1 MDENEK
7 QLNGK
12 DVKVLRTYTSDMAD
26 AIRTNEVSVIKIAL
40 AEKEKRE
47 QEDIYKKAEGSK
59 LSKVFLVIGGVIFII
74 AAIIGVYFLYQ
85 NKKNQEANKP
95 LVMTNIDTFLSYD
108 SKSYIDTTNVVT
120 INDLLGVINQ
130 GSIGVTQGLVNALF
144 FTKMINNVP
153 ELITSKNFLSLIQS
167 TAPESLTRSL
177 TDKFLLG
184 KYANPNAAGEHGKSG
199 TFLILET
206 TDYALAYASMINWE
220 NTMLK
225 DLFVLFKIKVERTED
240 PLFEKQWKDIIIN
253 NRDARVLYGEDGTGI
268 LYYVFINKNDLVI
281 TDNIDALKE
290 VTGRLII
297 KNTEPQ

>member
-7 QLNGK
+7 QLN
-12 DVKVLRTYTSDMAD
+12 DHDIKVLRTYTSDMAD

-47 QEDIYKKAEGSK
+47 QEELYRKAEGSK
-59 LSKVFLVIGGVIFII
+59 FSKVLLVIGGII
-74 AAIIGVYFLYQ
+74 LIIGAIVGSYLLYQ
-85 NKKNQEANKP
+85 KKKADDTLKP
-95 LVMTNIDTFLSYD
+95 LLMTNVDTFLSYD

-130 GSIGVTQGLVNALF
+130 GSIGVTQGLINALF
-144 FTKMINNVP
+144 LTKMINNVP
-153 ELITSKNFLSLIQS
+153 ELITSKDFLSLIQS
-167 TAPESLTRSL
+167 TAPDALTRSL

-184 KYANPNAAGEHGKSG
+184 KYSNPNAANERSKSG

-206 TDYALAYASMINWE
+206 TDYNQAYASMISWE

-225 DLFVLFKIKVERTED
+225 DLFVLFKVKVTGTDD

-268 LYYVFINKNDLVI
+268 LYYVFINKNDLLI
-281 TDNIDALKE
+281 TDNIEALKE
-290 VTGRLII
+290 VTSRLVI
-297 KNTEPQ
+297 KNTQPL

>member
-7 QLNGK
+7 QLNDK
-12 DVKVLRTYTSDMAD
+12 DIKVLRTYTSDMAD

-47 QEDIYKKAEGSK
+47 QEEIYKDAAGSK
-59 LSKVFLVIGGVIFII
+59 TSKVFLVIGGIIFII
-74 AAIIGVYFLYQ
+74 AAIIGVYLLYQ
-85 NKKNQEANKP
+85 NKKTQDANKP

-108 SKSYIDTTNVVT
+108 SKSYIDTTNVVS
-120 INDLLGVINQ
+120 INDLLGVMNQ
-130 GSIGVTQGLVNALF
+130 GSIGNTQGLINALF
-144 FTKMINNVP
+144 LTKMVNNIP

-184 KYANPNAAGEHGKSG
+184 KYLNPSAVSERAKSG
-199 TFLILET
+199 TFLILQT

-220 NTMLK
+220 NTMLR
-225 DLFVLFKIKVERTED
+225 DLFVLFKIKVTGTED
-240 PLFEKQWKDIIIN
+240 PLFEKQWRDIIIN

-268 LYYVFINKNDLVI
+268 LYYGFINKNDLVI
-281 TDNIDALKE
+281 TDNVEALKE

-297 KNTEPQ
+297 KNTQPL

>member
-1 MDENEK
+1 
-7 QLNGK
+7 
-12 DVKVLRTYTSDMAD
+12 MAD

-47 QEDIYKKAEGSK
+47 QEEIYKDAEGSK
-59 LSKVFLVIGGVIFII
+59 TSKVFLVIGGIIFII

-85 NKKNQEANKP
+85 NKKTQDANKP

-108 SKSYIDTTNVVT
+108 SKSYIDTTNVVS

-130 GSIGVTQGLVNALF
+130 GSIGNTQGLINALF
-144 FTKMINNVP
+144 LTKMVNKIP
-153 ELITSKNFLSLIQS
+153 EIITSKNFLSLIQS

-177 TDKFLLG
+177 ADKFLLG
-184 KYANPNAAGEHGKSG
+184 KYTNPGATSERSKSG

-225 DLFVLFKIKVERTED
+225 DLFVLFKIKVTGTED

-253 NRDARVLYGEDGTGI
+253 NRDVRVLYGEDGTGI

-281 TDNIDALKE
+281 TDNVEALKE

-297 KNTEPQ
+297 KNTQPL